1 MSHCSINII
10 TVDGDI
16 DGSSLMQIT
25 CLYVSVAYM
34 ADEDYPTHEPHKH
47 GNRLSD
53 IILGGQDGLV
63 SILGLLL
70 GLSAATNT
78 TRVII
83 AGGLATIIAE
93 TLSMGA
99 VAYTSMMADRD
110 HYSAE
115 RKREHQAN
123 QSVVVPLSNSYTST
137 KGVKIYIYFPRAN
150 TKTSSPL
157 PVVGT
162 VPGSW
167 SFEASFPIRLEENNG
182 KIIAQTNAHVL
193 GNWMSTNLVIF
204 SAQLTFPNQPS
215 GDGKLIIEKDN
226 PSGLTQNSD
235 YVSIPIR
242 F

>member
-1 MSHCSINII
+1 MRNLKGGI
-10 TVDGDI
+10 
-16 DGSSLMQIT
+16 
-25 CLYVSVAYM
+25 
-34 ADEDYPTHEPHKH
+34 
-47 GNRLSD
+47 LST
-53 IILGGQDGLV
+53 ILLV
-63 SILGLLL
+63 
-70 GLSAATNT
+70 LS
-78 TRVII
+78 
-83 AGGLATIIAE
+83 GLAILFLAVFITYEVQQHTINQLNVKIANLE
-93 TLSMGA
+93 NQS
-99 VAYTSMMADRD
+99 
-110 HYSAE
+110 
-115 RKREHQAN
+115 KQAN